1 MRRFVL
7 HAGIARTITNY
18 KHFDTMKKFMFL
30 LLLPGLFV
38 SEVFGRRIDSASKSR
53 AAALV
58 EQMTL
63 DEKLAYIGGYD
74 AFYIRAIPRLGIPEI
89 RMADGPQ
96 CVRNDTR
103 STLYPCGVALA
114 ATWDRSLA
122 RAYGRS
128 LGRDARARG
137 VHIMLGPGVNIYR
150 SPLCG
155 RNFEY
160 YGEDPYLASETAK
173 EYIEGMQGEGVM
185 ATVKHFCG
193 NNQEYDRH
201 HVSSDIDERTLH
213 EIYLPTFR
221 KAVEQAGVGAVMS
234 SYNPVNGQHMTEN
247 RDLAV
252 GVLRERWGFEGIFM
266 SDWDATYSA
275 AGPVNNGLD
284 LEMPGARFTNPE
296 ALRKLLASGVVE
308 ERTIDEKC
316 RHILQ
321 TLIAFGFLDREQ
333 KDASIPERN
342 SASDATAL
350 EVARSSMVLL
360 KNDGLLPFGRRTRRV
375 VVLGP
380 NAAKLPMGGGSGEGS
395 PFEYVSV
402 AEGLAAEK
410 GFRTTCLVSEGTT
423 ELASSG
429 LFFTPDG
436 KPGLRSEFYANRDL
450 QGPAVVTTTHPE
462 VDFFW
467 EGAPAEGLPE
477 DHFSARWT
485 GEFRPARSERAIFTV
500 SGDDGYRLL
509 VDGREVLG
517 HWSDHGVS
525 TQTAALDVEAGRS
538 YAIRLEFYDNIRTAE
553 VKLQY
558 ASYSPAER
566 AKAIAAADAVVYC
579 AGFDQTSESENSDRT
594 FSLPAGQAD
603 EIAATAA
610 LNPNLV
616 VVVNAGGG
624 VDFASFADKARAVL
638 LAWYPGQEG
647 GSAVA
652 DILTGRT
659 NPSGRL
665 PITIER
671 RAEDN
676 PTYGSYYPNV
686 FRFNDSPLQRVSFDE
701 GVFVGYRGY
710 DRSGAE
716 PMYPF
721 GYGLSYTT
729 FEYGELEVRPAGDGF
744 EVSFTVRNTGRR
756 AGTETAQ
763 LYVGDCESS
772 VPRPVRELKGYERV
786 TLLPDETKRVTV
798 SLDRAAFAFYDIYR
812 HDFVVEPGS
821 FRIEVGSSS
830 RDLKLTQTINIR

>member
-1 MRRFVL
+1 MKHILLTLLSIILTLSATAQRITPE
-7 HAGIARTITNY
+7 AKARASE
-18 KHFDTMKKFMFL
+18 L
-30 LLLPGLFV
+30 V
-38 SEVFGRRIDSASKSR
+38 SR
-53 AAALV
+53 
-58 EQMTL
+58 MTL
-63 DEKLAYIGGYD
+63 EEKLSYIGGYD
-74 AFYIRAIPRLGIPEI
+74 GFYIRSIPRLGIPEI

-96 CVRNDTR
+96 CVRNDTH
-103 STLYPCGVALA
+103 STLYPCGIALA

-122 RAYGRS
+122 RSYGRS

-160 YGEDPYLASETAK
+160 YGEDPYLASETTS
-173 EYIEGMQGEGVM
+173 EYIAGMQGEGVM

-213 EIYLPTFR
+213 EIYLPMFR

-234 SYNPVNGQHMTEN
+234 SYNLVNGQHMTEN

-252 GVLRERWGFEGIFM
+252 GVLREQWGFEGIFM
-266 SDWDATYSA
+266 SDWDATYSV

-284 LEMPGARFTNPE
+284 LEMPGARYTNPE
-296 ALRKLLASGVVE
+296 NLQKLLAAGVVTE
-308 ERTIDEKC
+308 ETIDAKC

-342 SASDATAL
+342 PESDATAL
-350 EVARSSMVLL
+350 EVARNSMVLL

-380 NAAKLPMGGGSGEGS
+380 NAVKLPMGGGSGEGS

-410 GFRTTCLVSEGTT
+410 GLRVECITPRGTT
-423 ELASSG
+423 ALAASG
-429 LFFTPDG
+429 RFFTPDG
-436 KPGLRSEFYANRDL
+436 EPGLRCEFYANRDL
-450 QGPAVVTTTHPE
+450 QGPSLVTTTHPE

-467 EGAPAEGLPE
+467 EGAPAEGLPA

-500 SGDDGYRLL
+500 SGDDGYRLF
-509 VDGREVLG
+509 VDGREVLE

-525 TQTAALDVEAGRS
+525 TKMATLDVEAGRR

-558 ASYSPAER
+558 AGYSPAEH
-566 AKAIAAADAVVYC
+566 AETIASADAVVYC

-594 FSLPAGQAD
+594 FALPAGQAD
-603 EIAATAA
+603 EIASVAS
-610 LNPNLV
+610 LNPNV
-616 VVVNAGGG
+616 AVVVNAGGG
-624 VDFASFADKARAVL
+624 VDFTPFADRVRAVL

-647 GSAVA
+647 GRALA

-676 PTYGSYYPNV
+676 PTFGSYYPNV
-686 FRFNDSPLQRVSFDE
+686 FRFQDSPLQRVSYDE

-710 DRSGAE
+710 DRRGTE

-729 FEYGELEVRPAGDGF
+729 FEYGDMEVTPADDGWQ
-744 EVSFTVRNTGRR
+744 VSFTVKNTGRR

-763 LYVGDCESS
+763 VYAGACGSE

-786 TLLPDETKRVTV
+786 TLLPGEVKRVSV
-798 SLDRAAFAFYDIYR
+798 RLDRSAFSYYDMNLR
-812 HDFVVEPGS
+812 G
-821 FRIEVGSSS
+821 FRIEAGAYRIEAGSSS
-830 RDLKLTQTINIR
+830 RDLKLSHTLNID

>member
-1 MRRFVL
+1 MKHILLTLLSIILTLSATAQRITPG
-7 HAGIARTITNY
+7 AKARASE
-18 KHFDTMKKFMFL
+18 L
-30 LLLPGLFV
+30 V
-38 SEVFGRRIDSASKSR
+38 SR
-53 AAALV
+53 
-58 EQMTL
+58 MTL
-63 DEKLAYIGGYD
+63 EEKLSYIGGYD
-74 AFYIRAIPRLGIPEI
+74 GFYIRSIPRLGIPEI

-96 CVRNDTR
+96 CVRNDTH
-103 STLYPCGVALA
+103 STLYPCGIALA

-122 RAYGRS
+122 RSYGRS

-160 YGEDPYLASETAK
+160 YGEDPYLASETTS
-173 EYIEGMQGEGVM
+173 EYIAGMQGEGVM

-213 EIYLPTFR
+213 EIYLPMFR

-234 SYNPVNGQHMTEN
+234 SYNLVNGQHMTEN

-252 GVLRERWGFEGIFM
+252 GVLREQWGFEGIFM
-266 SDWDATYSA
+266 SDWDATYSV

-284 LEMPGARFTNPE
+284 LEMPGARYTNPE
-296 ALRKLLASGVVE
+296 NLQKLLAAGVVTE
-308 ERTIDEKC
+308 ETIDAKC

-342 SASDATAL
+342 PESDATAL
-350 EVARSSMVLL
+350 EVARNSMVLL

-380 NAAKLPMGGGSGEGS
+380 NAVKLPMGGGSGEGS

-410 GFRTTCLVSEGTT
+410 GLRVECITPRGTT
-423 ELASSG
+423 ALAASG
-429 LFFTPDG
+429 RFFTPDG
-436 KPGLRSEFYANRDL
+436 EPGLRCEFYANRDL
-450 QGPAVVTTTHPE
+450 QGPSLVTTTHPE

-467 EGAPAEGLPE
+467 EGAPAEGLPA

-500 SGDDGYRLL
+500 SGDDGYRLF
-509 VDGREVLG
+509 VDGREVLE

-525 TQTAALDVEAGRS
+525 TKMATLDVEAGRR

-558 ASYSPAER
+558 AGYSPAEH
-566 AKAIAAADAVVYC
+566 AETIASADAVVYC

-594 FSLPAGQAD
+594 FALPAGQAD
-603 EIAATAA
+603 EIASVAS
-610 LNPNLV
+610 LNPNV
-616 VVVNAGGG
+616 AVVVNAGGG
-624 VDFASFADKARAVL
+624 VDFTPFADRVRAVL

-647 GSAVA
+647 GRALA

-676 PTYGSYYPNV
+676 PTFGSYYPNV
-686 FRFNDSPLQRVSFDE
+686 FRFQDSPLQRVSYDE

-710 DRSGAE
+710 DRRGTE

-729 FEYGELEVRPAGDGF
+729 FEYGDMEVTPADDGWQ
-744 EVSFTVRNTGRR
+744 VSFTVKNTGRR

-763 LYVGDCESS
+763 VYAGACGSE

-786 TLLPDETKRVTV
+786 TLLPGEVKRVSV
-798 SLDRAAFAFYDIYR
+798 RLDRSAFSYYDMNLR
-812 HDFVVEPGS
+812 G
-821 FRIEVGSSS
+821 FRIEAGAYRIEAGSSS
-830 RDLKLTQTINIR
+830 RDLKLSQTLNID

>member
-1 MRRFVL
+1 MKHILLTLLSIILTLSATAQRITPE
-7 HAGIARTITNY
+7 AKARASE
-18 KHFDTMKKFMFL
+18 L
-30 LLLPGLFV
+30 V
-38 SEVFGRRIDSASKSR
+38 SR
-53 AAALV
+53 
-58 EQMTL
+58 MTL
-63 DEKLAYIGGYD
+63 EEKLSYIGGYD
-74 AFYIRAIPRLGIPEI
+74 GFYIRSIPRLGIPEI

-96 CVRNDTR
+96 CVRNDTH
-103 STLYPCGVALA
+103 STLYPCGIALA

-122 RAYGRS
+122 RSYGRS

-160 YGEDPYLASETAK
+160 YGEDPYLASETTS
-173 EYIEGMQGEGVM
+173 EYIAGMQGEGVM

-213 EIYLPTFR
+213 EIYLPMFR

-234 SYNPVNGQHMTEN
+234 SYNLVNGQHMTEN

-252 GVLRERWGFEGIFM
+252 GVLREQWGFEGIFM
-266 SDWDATYSA
+266 SDWDATYSV

-284 LEMPGARFTNPE
+284 LEMPGARYTNPE
-296 ALRKLLASGVVE
+296 NLQKLLAAGVVTE
-308 ERTIDEKC
+308 ETIDAKC

-342 SASDATAL
+342 PESDATAL
-350 EVARSSMVLL
+350 EVARNSMVLL

-380 NAAKLPMGGGSGEGS
+380 NAVKLPMGGGSGEGS

-410 GFRTTCLVSEGTT
+410 GLRVECITPRGTT
-423 ELASSG
+423 ALAASG
-429 LFFTPDG
+429 RFFTPDG
-436 KPGLRSEFYANRDL
+436 EPGLRCEFYANRDL
-450 QGPAVVTTTHPE
+450 QGPSLVTTTHPE

-467 EGAPAEGLPE
+467 EGAPAEGLPA

-500 SGDDGYRLL
+500 SGDDGYRLF
-509 VDGREVLG
+509 VDGREVLE

-525 TQTAALDVEAGRS
+525 TKMATLDVEAGRR

-558 ASYSPAER
+558 AGYSPAEH
-566 AKAIAAADAVVYC
+566 AETIASADAVVYC

-594 FSLPAGQAD
+594 FALPAGQAD
-603 EIAATAA
+603 EIASVAS
-610 LNPNLV
+610 LNPNV
-616 VVVNAGGG
+616 AVVVNAGGG
-624 VDFASFADKARAVL
+624 VDFTPFADRVRAVL

-647 GSAVA
+647 GRALA

-676 PTYGSYYPNV
+676 PTFGSYYPNV
-686 FRFNDSPLQRVSFDE
+686 FRFQDSPLQRVSYDE

-710 DRSGAE
+710 DRRGTE

-729 FEYGELEVRPAGDGF
+729 FEYGDMEVTPADDGWQ
-744 EVSFTVRNTGRR
+744 VSFTVKNTGRR

-763 LYVGDCESS
+763 VYAGACGSE

-786 TLLPDETKRVTV
+786 TLLPGEVKRVSV
-798 SLDRAAFAFYDIYR
+798 RLDRSAFSYYDMNLR
-812 HDFVVEPGS
+812 G
-821 FRIEVGSSS
+821 FRIEAGAYRIEAGSSS
-830 RDLKLTQTINIR
+830 RDLKLSQTLNID

>member
-1 MRRFVL
+1 MKSLLFTLLSLGLAFSAAAQR
-7 HAGIARTITNY
+7 IAPEA
-18 KHFDTMKKFMFL
+18 K
-30 LLLPGLFV
+30 
-38 SEVFGRRIDSASKSR
+38 AR

-58 EQMTL
+58 ERMTL
-63 DEKLAYIGGYD
+63 EEKLAYIGGYD
-74 AFYIRAIPRLGIPEI
+74 AFYIRSIPRLGIPAI

-96 CVRNDTR
+96 CVRNDTH
-103 STLYPCGVALA
+103 STLYPCGIALA

-160 YGEDPYLASETAK
+160 YGEDPYLASETAAG
-173 EYIEGMQGEGVM
+173 YIEGMQGEGVM
-185 ATVKHFCG
+185 ATIKHFCG

-221 KAVEQAGVGAVMS
+221 KAVEEAGVGAVMS
-234 SYNPVNGQHMTEN
+234 SYNLVNGQHMTEN
-247 RDLAV
+247 RDLID
-252 GVLRERWGFEGIFM
+252 GVLRGQWGFEGIFM
-266 SDWDATYSA
+266 SDWDATYSV
-275 AGPVNNGLD
+275 AGPANGGLD
-284 LEMPGARFTNPE
+284 LEMPGARYTNPE
-296 ALRKLLASGVVE
+296 NLKRLLASGVVTE
-308 ERTIDEKC
+308 ETIDEKC

-342 SASDATAL
+342 PESDATAL
-350 EVARSSMVLL
+350 EVARNSMVLL
-360 KNDGLLPFGRRTRRV
+360 KNEGLLPFDRRTRRV
-375 VVLGP
+375 VVMGP
-380 NAAKLPMGGGSGEGS
+380 NAVKLPMGGGSGEGY
-395 PFEYVSV
+395 PFGYVSA

-410 GFRTTCLVSEGTT
+410 GLRVQCLTPQGTT
-423 ELASSG
+423 ALAATDR
-429 LFFTPDG
+429 FFTPDG
-436 KPGLRSEFYANRDL
+436 QPGLRCEFYANRDL

-500 SGDDGYRLL
+500 SGDDGYRLF
-509 VDGREVLG
+509 VDGREVLE
-517 HWSDHGVS
+517 HWADHGVS
-525 TQTAALDVEAGRS
+525 TKTATLDVEAGRS
-538 YAIRLEFYDNIRTAE
+538 YAIRLEFYDNVRTAE
-553 VKLQY
+553 VKLRY
-558 ASYSPAER
+558 AGYSPAER
-566 AKAIAAADAVVYC
+566 AQTIAAADAVVYC

-594 FSLPAGQAD
+594 FALPAGQAE

-624 VDFASFADKARAVL
+624 VDFAQFADRARAVL

-647 GSAVA
+647 GAALA

-665 PITIER
+665 PISIER

-676 PTYGSYYPNV
+676 PTFGSYDPNV
-686 FRFNDSPLQRVSFDE
+686 FRFQNSPLRRVSYDE

-710 DRSGAE
+710 DRRGTE

-729 FEYGELEVRPAGDGF
+729 FEYGGLEAAPAGDGWQ
-744 EVSFTVRNTGRR
+744 VSFTVKNTGRR
-756 AGTETAQ
+756 TGTETAQ
-763 LYVGDCESS
+763 VYVGDCEAC

-786 TLLPDETKRVTV
+786 TLAPGEQKRITIP
-798 SLDRAAFAFYDIYR
+798 LGRDAFAFYDGNR
-812 HDFVVEPGS
+812 RAFRVEPGM
-821 FRIEVGSSS
+821 FRIEVGASS
-830 RDLKLTQTINIR
+830 RDMRLTKTITID

>member
-1 MRRFVL
+1 MKHILLTLLSIILTLSATAQRITPE
-7 HAGIARTITNY
+7 AKARASE
-18 KHFDTMKKFMFL
+18 L
-30 LLLPGLFV
+30 V
-38 SEVFGRRIDSASKSR
+38 SR
-53 AAALV
+53 
-58 EQMTL
+58 MTL
-63 DEKLAYIGGYD
+63 EEKLSYIGGYD
-74 AFYIRAIPRLGIPEI
+74 GFYIRSIPRLGIPEI

-96 CVRNDTR
+96 CVRNDTH
-103 STLYPCGVALA
+103 STLYPCGIALA

-122 RAYGRS
+122 RSYGRS

-160 YGEDPYLASETAK
+160 YGEDPYLASETASA
-173 EYIEGMQGEGVM
+173 YIAGMQGEGVM

-213 EIYLPTFR
+213 EIYLPMFR

-234 SYNPVNGQHMTEN
+234 SYNLVNGQHMTEN

-266 SDWDATYSA
+266 SDWDATYSV

-284 LEMPGARFTNPE
+284 LEMPGARYTNPE
-296 ALRKLLASGVVE
+296 NLQKLLAAGVVTE
-308 ERTIDEKC
+308 ETIDAKC
-316 RHILQ
+316 LHILQ

-342 SASDATAL
+342 PESDATAL
-350 EVARSSMVLL
+350 EVARNSMVLL

-380 NAAKLPMGGGSGEGS
+380 NAVKLPMGGGSGEGS

-410 GFRTTCLVSEGTT
+410 GLRVECLTPRGTT
-423 ELASSG
+423 ALAASG
-429 LFFTPDG
+429 RFFTPDG
-436 KPGLRSEFYANRDL
+436 EPGLRCEFYANRDL
-450 QGPAVVTTTHPE
+450 QGLSVVTTTHPE

-467 EGAPAEGLPE
+467 EGAPAEGLPA
-477 DHFSARWT
+477 DHFSVRWT

-500 SGDDGYRLL
+500 SGDDGYRLF
-509 VDGREVLG
+509 VDGREVLE

-525 TQTAALDVEAGRS
+525 TKTATLDVEASRC

-558 ASYSPAER
+558 AGYSPAEH
-566 AKAIAAADAVVYC
+566 AKTIASADAVVYC

-594 FSLPAGQAD
+594 FALPAGQAD
-603 EIAATAA
+603 EIASVAS
-610 LNPNLV
+610 LNPNV
-616 VVVNAGGG
+616 AVVVNAGGG
-624 VDFASFADKARAVL
+624 VDFTPFADRVRAML

-647 GSAVA
+647 GRALA

-676 PTYGSYYPNV
+676 PTFGSYYPNV
-686 FRFNDSPLQRVSFDE
+686 FRFQDSPLQRVSYDE

-710 DRSGAE
+710 DRRSTE

-729 FEYGELEVRPAGDGF
+729 FEYGDMEVTPADDGWQ
-744 EVSFTVRNTGRR
+744 VSFTVKNTGRR

-763 LYVGDCESS
+763 VYAGACGSE

-786 TLLPDETKRVTV
+786 TLLPGEVKRVSV
-798 SLDRAAFAFYDIYR
+798 RLDRSAFCYYDINLR
-812 HDFVVEPGS
+812 DFRVEAGAY
-821 FRIEVGSSS
+821 RIEAGSSS
-830 RDLKLTQTINIR
+830 RDLKLSQTLNID

>member
-1 MRRFVL
+1 MKHILLTLLSIILTLSATAQRITPE
-7 HAGIARTITNY
+7 AKARASE
-18 KHFDTMKKFMFL
+18 L
-30 LLLPGLFV
+30 V
-38 SEVFGRRIDSASKSR
+38 SR
-53 AAALV
+53 
-58 EQMTL
+58 MTL
-63 DEKLAYIGGYD
+63 EEKLSYIGGYD
-74 AFYIRAIPRLGIPEI
+74 GFYIRSIPRLGIPAI

-96 CVRNDTR
+96 CVRNDTH
-103 STLYPCGVALA
+103 STLYPCGIALA

-122 RAYGRS
+122 HSYGRS

-160 YGEDPYLASETAK
+160 YGEDPYLASETASA
-173 EYIEGMQGEGVM
+173 YIAGMQGEGVM

-213 EIYLPTFR
+213 EIYLPMFR

-234 SYNPVNGQHMTEN
+234 SYNLVNGQHMTEN

-266 SDWDATYSA
+266 SDWDATYSV

-284 LEMPGARFTNPE
+284 LEMPGARYTNPE
-296 ALRKLLASGVVE
+296 NLQKLLAAGVVTE
-308 ERTIDEKC
+308 ETIDAKC

-342 SASDATAL
+342 PESDATAL
-350 EVARSSMVLL
+350 EVARNSMVLL

-380 NAAKLPMGGGSGEGS
+380 NAVKLPMGGGSGEGS

-410 GFRTTCLVSEGTT
+410 GLRVECLTPRGTT
-423 ELASSG
+423 ALAASG
-429 LFFTPDG
+429 RFFTPDG
-436 KPGLRSEFYANRDL
+436 EPGLRCEFYANRDL
-450 QGPAVVTTTHPE
+450 QGPSVVTTTHPE

-467 EGAPAEGLPE
+467 EGAPAEGLPA

-500 SGDDGYRLL
+500 SGDDGYRLF
-509 VDGREVLG
+509 VDGREVLE

-525 TQTAALDVEAGRS
+525 TKTATLDVEAGRR

-558 ASYSPAER
+558 AGYSPAEH
-566 AKAIAAADAVVYC
+566 AETIASADAVVYC

-594 FSLPAGQAD
+594 FALPAGQAD
-603 EIAATAA
+603 EIASVAS
-610 LNPNLV
+610 LNPNV
-616 VVVNAGGG
+616 AVVVNAGGG
-624 VDFASFADKARAVL
+624 VDFTPFADRVRAVL

-647 GSAVA
+647 GRALA

-676 PTYGSYYPNV
+676 PTFGSYYPNV
-686 FRFNDSPLQRVSFDE
+686 FRFQDSPLQRVSYDE

-710 DRSGAE
+710 DRRSTE

-729 FEYGELEVRPAGDGF
+729 FEYGDMEVTPADDGWQ
-744 EVSFTVRNTGRR
+744 VSFTVKNTGRR

-763 LYVGDCESS
+763 VYAGACGSE

-786 TLLPDETKRVTV
+786 TLLPGEVKRMTV
-798 SLDRAAFAFYDIYR
+798 WLDRSAFCYYDINLL
-812 HDFVVEPGS
+812 DFRVEAGAY
-821 FRIEVGSSS
+821 RIEAGSSS
-830 RDLKLTQTINIR
+830 RDLKLSQTLNID

>member
-1 MRRFVL
+1 MKRILFSLVL
-7 HAGIARTITNY
+7 TGWCFGLSGQEITPAA
-18 KHFDTMKKFMFL
+18 K
-30 LLLPGLFV
+30 
-38 SEVFGRRIDSASKSR
+38 AR

-74 AFYIRAIPRLGIPEI
+74 AFYIRAIPRLGIPAI

-103 STLYPCGVALA
+103 STLYPCGIALA

-173 EYIEGMQGEGVM
+173 AYIEGMQAEGVM
-185 ATVKHFCG
+185 ATIKHFCG
-193 NNQEYDRH
+193 NNQEWDRH

-221 KAVEQAGVGAVMS
+221 KAVEEAHVGAVMS
-234 SYNPVNGQHMTEN
+234 SYNLVNGQHMTEN

-252 GVLRERWGFEGIFM
+252 GVLREKWGFEGIFM

-284 LEMPGARFTNPE
+284 LEMPGARYTNPD
-296 ALRKLLASGVVE
+296 ALKKLLATGVIE
-308 ERTIDEKC
+308 ERIIDEKC

-333 KDASIPERN
+333 QDTSIPERN
-342 SASDATAL
+342 PESDATAL
-350 EVARSSMVLL
+350 EVARRSMVLL
-360 KNDGLLPFGRRTRRV
+360 QNDGLLPLGRKVRKV
-375 VVLGP
+375 AVLGP

-395 PFEYVSV
+395 PFDYVSIAQGLQAGSGLRV
-402 AEGLAAEK
+402 TNLVPAGTTDLAA
-410 GFRTTCLVSEGTT
+410 T
-423 ELASSG
+423 G
-429 LFFTPDG
+429 LFFAPDG
-436 KPGLRSEFYANRDL
+436 QPGLRGEFFANRTPE
-450 QGPAVVTTTHPE
+450 GTPVVTTTDRA
-462 VDFFW
+462 VDFYW

-477 DHFSARWT
+477 DHFSACWSGT
-485 GEFRPARSERAIFTV
+485 FRPRKSEQAIFTV
-500 SGDDGYRLL
+500 SGDDGYRLFI
-509 VDGREVLG
+509 DDREVVE
-517 HWSDHGVS
+517 HWSDHSVS
-525 TQTAALDVEAGRS
+525 TKTATLDVEAGRS
-538 YAIRLEFYDNIRTAE
+538 YAVRLEFYDNVRTAE

-558 ASYSPAER
+558 AGCVPAEQER
-566 AKAIAAADAVVYC
+566 TLATADAVVYC
-579 AGFDQTSESENSDRT
+579 AGFDQTSESENSDRP
-594 FSLPAGQAD
+594 FSLPETQLA
-603 EIAATAA
+603 EIAAAAA
-610 LNPNLV
+610 LNPNLI

-624 VDFASFADKARAVL
+624 VDCTPFADKARAIL

-647 GSAVA
+647 GTAVA

-659 NPSGRL
+659 DPSGRL
-665 PITIER
+665 PISIER
-671 RAEDN
+671 RAEEN
-676 PTYGSYYPNV
+676 PTYENYRENV
-686 FRFNDSPLQRVSFDE
+686 FRFQQSPLSRVCYNE
-701 GVFVGYRGY
+701 GIFVGYRGY
-710 DRSGAE
+710 DRSGTE

-729 FEYGELEVRPAGDGF
+729 FAYGDLRIEPAGEGWK
-744 EVSFTVRNTGRR
+744 VSFTVTNTGKRT
-756 AGTETAQ
+756 GTETAQ
-763 LYVGDCESS
+763 IYVGDREAS
-772 VPRPVRELKGYERV
+772 VSRPEKELKGYERV
-786 TLLPDETKRVTV
+786 TLAPGQTKRVEI
-798 SLDRAAFAFYDIYR
+798 LLGRDAFAYYDILR
-812 HDFVVEPGS
+812 HDFTVEPGEFLVS
-821 FRIEVGSSS
+821 VGSSS
-830 RDLKLTQTINIR
+830 RDLKLSQTLTID